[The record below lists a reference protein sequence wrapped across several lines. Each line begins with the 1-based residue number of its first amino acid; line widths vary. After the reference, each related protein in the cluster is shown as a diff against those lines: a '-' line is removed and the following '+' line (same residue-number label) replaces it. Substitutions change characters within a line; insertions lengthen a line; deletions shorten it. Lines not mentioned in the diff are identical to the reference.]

1 MQFQRQKENQKV
13 SQKENQK
20 VIVVGAGIGGLTTA
34 ALLAKRGY
42 DVIVYDLAAVVGG
55 CASTFKRRGFTFD
68 VGATQVAGLEAGGIH
83 DRIFR
88 ELEIELP
95 DATFCDPACA
105 VFLPNETEPIN
116 VWRDRQQ
123 WQQERQRQFPDSE
136 PFWQFLE
143 DLFWRS
149 WRFQGRDPILPP
161 RNLWDAW
168 QLVKALRLDTLAT
181 VPYTFATVGDALRG
195 FGLDGD
201 RRLRT
206 FLDLQL
212 KLYSQVNAEETA
224 LLYAATALAVSQ
236 TPLGLYHLQGSMQVL
251 SDRLLASIARDGGKV
266 LMQHQVVSIQREK
279 GRGKRGK
286 VSVGVKN
293 LRSGDMFADTA
304 NHVVANVTVNDLVR
318 LLGAQVPLGY
328 AHRVQQLKPAS
339 VAFVVYLGVDRAAIP
354 ADCPP
359 HLQFLEAYP
368 ADAPMQPHSL
378 FVSVSKEGDGRAP
391 TGKATIIASEFTDAA
406 VWYGDE
412 DYAALKQRFT
422 ERAIAQLS
430 QYFHLNEQTMIHVES
445 ATPQTFARYTGRDRG
460 IVGGVG
466 MRVSTFGPFGF
477 ANRTPLPNIWL
488 VGDSTHPGE
497 GTAGVSYSALTVV
510 RQITA

>member
-1 MQFQRQKENQKV
+1 VPSKTKQEI
-13 SQKENQK
+13 
-20 VIVVGAGIGGLTTA
+20 IVVGAGIGGLTAA

-42 DVIVYDLAAVVGG
+42 AVIVYDLAIVAGG

-68 VGATQVAGLEAGGIH
+68 VGATQVAGLESGGIH
-83 DRIFR
+83 DRIFK

-95 DATFCDPACA
+95 EATYCDPACA
-105 VFLPNETEPIN
+105 VFLPNEREPIN
-116 VWRDRQQ
+116 VWRDRKK
-123 WQQERQRQFPDSE
+123 WNLERQKQFPNSE

-149 WRFQGRDPILPP
+149 WRFQGRNPILPP
-161 RNLWDAW
+161 RNIWDAW
-168 QLVKALRLDTLAT
+168 QLLKALRIDTLAT
-181 VPYTFATVGDALRG
+181 VPYTFSTVGDALRG
-195 FGLDGD
+195 FGLAGD
-201 RRLRT
+201 KRLLT

-236 TPLGLYHLQGSMQVL
+236 APLGLFHLKGSMQVL
-251 SDRLLASIARDGGKV
+251 SDRLIESIERDGGKI
-266 LMQHQVVSIQREK
+266 LMQHEVTAITDQ
-279 GRGKRGK
+279 GKRKK
-286 VSVGVKN
+286 VKVKN
-293 LRSGDMFADTA
+293 LRTDETTLDEAD
-304 NHVVANVTVNDLVR
+304 HVVANVTVNDFVR
-318 LLGAQVPLGY
+318 LLGDEAPKGY
-328 AHRVQQLKPAS
+328 AKRVANLKPAS

-354 ADCPP
+354 DNCPP
-359 HLQFLEAYP
+359 HLQFLEAG
-368 ADAPMQPHSL
+368 DKPHSL
-378 FVSVSKEGDGRAP
+378 FISVSKEGDGRAP
-391 TGKATIIASEFTDAA
+391 AGRATIIASEFTDAA

-412 DYAALKQRFT
+412 DYQELKKRFT

-430 QYFHLNEQTMIHVES
+430 EYFYLNEQTIIHVEA

-477 ANRTPLPNIWL
+477 ANRTPLKNIWL

-497 GTAGVSYSALTVV
+497 GTAGVSYSAMTVV
-510 RQITA
+510 RQIEQQLERKRFPR